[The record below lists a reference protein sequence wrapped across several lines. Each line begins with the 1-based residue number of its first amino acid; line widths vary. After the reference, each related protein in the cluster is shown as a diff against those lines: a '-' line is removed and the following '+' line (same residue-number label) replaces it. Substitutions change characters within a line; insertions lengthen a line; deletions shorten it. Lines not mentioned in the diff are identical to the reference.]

1 MVAVVAVIV
10 VALAVV
16 IAVAVMAIAVAAQ
29 ALVLMVTLHTPKAA
43 WSEVYLAPTHLAQM
57 MALDILIAVSTS
69 SRNQQSKNMVVDF
82 WT

>member
-1 MVAVVAVIV
+1 VVVMVVV
-10 VALAVV
+10 LAVV
-16 IAVAVMAIAVAAQ
+16 VMATLAVAQ

-69 SRNQQSKNMVVDF
+69 SRNHQSKNMVVDF